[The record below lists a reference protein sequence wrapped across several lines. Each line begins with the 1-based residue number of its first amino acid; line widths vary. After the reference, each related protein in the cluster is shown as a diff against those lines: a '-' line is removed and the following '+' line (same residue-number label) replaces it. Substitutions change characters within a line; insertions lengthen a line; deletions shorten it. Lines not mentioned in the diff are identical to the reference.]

1 MIKNR
6 RRKNSESAVK
16 INRTFYVLSAEQAQQ
31 GLLFHSDRGAQYS
44 SLAFRQCPADVGIK
58 QSQSRAGKCTDN
70 AVTERFFRSLKTEKL
85 YRENYATKT
94 AALLGIA
101 EYIEDFYNPKRL
113 HSAWGNLSPMMKQNN
128 RV

>member
-1 MIKNR
+1 EIYAN
-6 RRKNSESAVK
+6 ESG
-16 INRTFYVLSAEQAQQ
+16 RTLAKVLKRFIDA
-31 GLLFHSDRGAQYS
+31 GCNGLTKRDLLFHSDRGAQYS
-44 SLAFRQCPADVGIK
+44 SLAFRQCPADFGIK

-70 AVTERFFRSLKTEKL
+70 AVMERFFRSLKTEKL

-113 HSAWGNLSPMMKQNN
+113 
-128 RV
+128 